1 MNSMNLKVI
10 GNKMWREKARFSC
23 RGVEYF
29 ETKFN
34 AEAMNKFARPIF
46 GDRQHGIFKQIFN
59 ISICE
64 CGDKDTAKSSYLD
77 LDIN

>member
-1 MNSMNLKVI
+1 
-10 GNKMWREKARFSC
+10 
-23 RGVEYF
+23 
-29 ETKFN
+29 
-34 AEAMNKFARPIF
+34 MNKFARPIF